1 MSVALPAVRDV
12 TWLTLEVCRQFQRG
26 SCSRRD
32 SECKFAHPPKSCHV
46 DNGHVIAC
54 FDFLKGQCLR
64 ESCKYLH
71 PPSHLK
77 AQLEINGRNNLI
89 QQKMA
94 TMLQQMHFV
103 LPGSSLS
110 SLASF
115 PVTQS
120 LGAGSGI
127 SYTPYVMP
135 VSHGIGVIN
144 TEMLPS
150 NHQVIVPS
158 APRVVVQTSHAS
170 HQKVLLLI
178 TDNTVTVSM
187 DHVRGNC
194 NRDKCKYFHPTAH
207 QHIQLQTRQ
216 TLSPSATA
224 TNQSSAKIL
233 KRHLETSVDMAAP
246 HALLAKR
253 VALEPTGVAGGLFNC
268 GTLSFQ
274 QTVSPTPLQTATA
287 LLPTG
292 THSHVH
298 AVTSPAHIFATN
310 SVMFLLLLCVF
321 LVEKV
326 PMMLGAPAV
335 PAISPYVTA
344 ASANASQVCSFT
356 FPLTLPDLPPK
367 PSVQIRC

>member
-12 TWLTLEVCRQFQRG
+12 KWLTLEVCRQFQRG

-120 LGAGSGI
+120 LGVGPGI
-127 SYTPYVMP
+127 SYTPYIMP
-135 VSHGIGVIN
+135 VSHGIGLIN

-150 NHQVIVPS
+150 NHQVIIPS
-158 APRVVVQTSHAS
+158 APRVLVQTSNAN
-170 HQKVLLLI
+170 HQKVLHSDKMEVCREFQRGSCCRGETDCRFAHPTDSTVI
-178 TDNTVTVSM
+178 DSADNTVTVCM

-207 QHIQLQTRQ
+207 QHLQLQTRQ
-216 TLSPSATA
+216 TLSPAATA
-224 TNQSSAKIL
+224 TVRAI
-233 KRHLETSVDMAAP
+233 
-246 HALLAKR
+246 
-253 VALEPTGVAGGLFNC
+253 
-268 GTLSFQ
+268 TLP
-274 QTVSPTPLQTATA
+274 V
-287 LLPTG
+287 
-292 THSHVH
+292 
-298 AVTSPAHIFATN
+298 
-310 SVMFLLLLCVF
+310 
-321 LVEKV
+321 K
-326 PMMLGAPAV
+326 
-335 PAISPYVTA
+335 VTA
-344 ASANASQVCSFT
+344 W
-356 FPLTLPDLPPK
+356 
-367 PSVQIRC
+367 IRPVFNISHFKAGNLMEARAVDSILLQLLMKLLERQRERQRHTEKDRERELV

>member
-12 TWLTLEVCRQFQRG
+12 KWLTLEVCRQFQRG

-120 LGAGSGI
+120 LGVGPGI
-127 SYTPYVMP
+127 SYTPYIMP
-135 VSHGIGVIN
+135 VSHGIGLIN

-150 NHQVIVPS
+150 NHQVIIPS
-158 APRVVVQTSHAS
+158 APRVLVQTSNAN
-170 HQKVLLLI
+170 HQKVLHSDKMEVCREFQRGSCCRGETDCRFAHPTDSTVI
-178 TDNTVTVSM
+178 DSADNTVTVCM

-207 QHIQLQTRQ
+207 QHLQLQTRQ
-216 TLSPSATA
+216 TLSPAATA

-246 HALLAKR
+246 RALLAKR
-253 VALEPTGVAGGLFNC
+253 VALEPTGGVGGLFNC

-274 QTVSPTPLQTATA
+274 QTVSPAPLHTATA
-287 LLPTG
+287 MLPT
-292 THSHVH
+292 
-298 AVTSPAHIFATN
+298 
-310 SVMFLLLLCVF
+310 
-321 LVEKV
+321 V

-335 PAISPYVTA
+335 PAVSPYVAA
-344 ASANASQVCSFT
+344 ASTNASQFI
-356 FPLTLPDLPPK
+356 LK
-367 PSVQIRC
+367 

>member
-194 NRDKCKYFHPTAH
+194 NRDKCKYFHPTDVPPPPPP
-207 QHIQLQTRQ
+207 QCLM
-216 TLSPSATA
+216 
-224 TNQSSAKIL
+224 IL
-233 KRHLETSVDMAAP
+233 H
-246 HALLAKR
+246 
-253 VALEPTGVAGGLFNC
+253 
-268 GTLSFQ
+268 
-274 QTVSPTPLQTATA
+274 
-287 LLPTG
+287 
-292 THSHVH
+292 
-298 AVTSPAHIFATN
+298 
-310 SVMFLLLLCVF
+310 
-321 LVEKV
+321 
-326 PMMLGAPAV
+326 
-335 PAISPYVTA
+335 
-344 ASANASQVCSFT
+344 
-356 FPLTLPDLPPK
+356 
-367 PSVQIRC
+367 

>member
-12 TWLTLEVCRQFQRG
+12 KWLTLEVCRQFQRG

-120 LGAGSGI
+120 LGVGPGI
-127 SYTPYVMP
+127 SYTPYIMP
-135 VSHGIGVIN
+135 VSHGIGLIN

-150 NHQVIVPS
+150 NHQVIIPS
-158 APRVVVQTSHAS
+158 APRVLVQTSNAN
-170 HQKVLLLI
+170 HQKVLHSDKMEVCREFQRGSCCRGETDCRFAHPTDSTVI
-178 TDNTVTVSM
+178 DSADNTVTVCM

-207 QHIQLQTRQ
+207 QHLQLQTRQ
-216 TLSPSATA
+216 TLSPAATA
-224 TNQSSAKIL
+224 TVRAITLPVKV
-233 KRHLETSVDMAAP
+233 T
-246 HALLAKR
+246 AL
-253 VALEPTGVAGGLFNC
+253 GLFLPHLIQC
-268 GTLSFQ
+268 LFCWFQ
-274 QTVSPTPLQTATA
+274 NISHFKAGNLMEARAVDSILLQ
-287 LLPTG
+287 LL
-292 THSHVH
+292 
-298 AVTSPAHIFATN
+298 
-310 SVMFLLLLCVF
+310 MKLLERQRERQRHTEKERERESLC
-321 LVEKV
+321 E
-326 PMMLGAPAV
+326 
-335 PAISPYVTA
+335 
-344 ASANASQVCSFT
+344 
-356 FPLTLPDLPPK
+356 
-367 PSVQIRC
+367 